1 MDLAGL
7 ATSLLAAEGDK
18 HEPLTLGVLVVI
30 PFVLSA
36 VLYRYASF
44 KASAGASRLLLWSC
58 LVPAVVG
65 TLLAVQP
72 LKDVMNKNYLDWN
85 FISPRSKMLHYAAF
99 YVPAGSVLLFAGLVL
114 YSNHRHKMEG

>member
-1 MDLAGL
+1 MDLAGI

-18 HEPLTLGVLVVI
+18 HEALALGVLAVI

-36 VLYRYASF
+36 ILYRYASF
-44 KASAGASRLLLWSC
+44 KVTGGASRLLLWTC
-58 LVPAVVG
+58 LVPAVIG
-65 TLLAVQP
+65 AYMALQP
-72 LKDVMNKNYLDWN
+72 LKDVGNKNYLEWN

-99 YVPAGSVLLFAGLVL
+99 YVPAGSILLFAGLVL